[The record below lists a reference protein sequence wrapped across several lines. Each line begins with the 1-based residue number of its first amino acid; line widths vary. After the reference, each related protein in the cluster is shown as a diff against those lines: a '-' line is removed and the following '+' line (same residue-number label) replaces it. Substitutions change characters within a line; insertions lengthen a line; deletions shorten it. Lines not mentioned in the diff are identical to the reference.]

1 MKKILIRIFLMV
13 GLLRGGLRGFAQ
25 QNIQFT
31 QYIFNAMSVNPAY
44 AGYKEEWYLQ
54 LAARSQWVGLE
65 GAPQTLSLS
74 IDGLT
79 NPTQKRHGV
88 GLQLTTDK
96 LGPQSTNSIYGNYAF
111 RMRLD
116 ESDLKRLSIGI
127 AAGITQYSLD
137 GALLDPINAGDP
149 TLPEGKISNFL
160 PDIRI
165 GVYYNSPTFYMGAS
179 VMDVLSGNLNSDIF
193 RWDNTTTDNIK
204 RKPHIY
210 IITGGLINID
220 AGTKIRPSL
229 LWKEDLRGP
238 SSLDLNAMVIFGE
251 KLWIGAGWRTG
262 VTVWTKNY
270 ERYTGNSLS
279 KQNSF
284 SGILQVYAN
293 KNFRIG
299 YSYDYIVSK
308 LSSVQ
313 NGSHEISIGYT
324 IGSNRSGVLSP
335 RYF

>member
-1 MKKILIRIFLMV
+1 MKQLIKTFTLAIGLFLSL
-13 GLLRGGLRGFAQ
+13 GLKAQ

-31 QYIFNAMSVNPAY
+31 QYIFNSLSVNPAY
-44 AGYKEEWYLQ
+44 AGYKEDWYLQ

-65 GAPQTLSLS
+65 GAPQTFSLS

-88 GLQLTTDK
+88 GLQLTADK

-116 ESDLKRLSIGI
+116 EADLKRLSIGI
-127 AAGITQYSLD
+127 AAGVTQYSLN

-149 TLPEGKISNFL
+149 TLPLGKISNFL

-165 GVYYNSPTFYMGAS
+165 GVYYNSPSFYIGAS
-179 VMDVLSGNLNSDIF
+179 VMDVLSGNVNNDIF
-193 RWDNTTTDNIK
+193 RWDNTTTDNI
-204 RKPHIY
+204 RRQPHIY
-210 IITGGLINID
+210 LITGGLIDID

-251 KLWIGAGWRTG
+251 KLWIGGGWRTG

-270 ERYTGNSLS
+270 ERYTGNTLS

-313 NGSHEISIGYT
+313 NGSHELSIGFT
-324 IGSNRSGVLSP
+324 IGSSRSRVLSP